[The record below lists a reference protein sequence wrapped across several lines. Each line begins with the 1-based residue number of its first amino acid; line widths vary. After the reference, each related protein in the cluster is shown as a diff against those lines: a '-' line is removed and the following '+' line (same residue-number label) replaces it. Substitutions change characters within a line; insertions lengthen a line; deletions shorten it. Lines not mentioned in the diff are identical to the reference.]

1 MTRYAVPPDINLKTF
16 RICAYG
22 SIGLMLLF
30 LVLSRSEWL
39 ELNDRAS
46 HVMGWAAVGL
56 LVLGLVGIWVLMVK
70 DSLNK
75 AWQKVTFDL
84 ADDKITRIS
93 EGAQPIE
100 LPLSEIN
107 FLGESRSGI
116 VVRGGDPSKGFF
128 IPRAVNE
135 FEALKQQL
143 SRRCRVTPVE
153 TKTYLKPLLLPSVLT
168 VALYTILFTSRTT
181 ILVSAAGV
189 LALLFQ
195 GWVIFTMRKM
205 LAETRSHR
213 LVMSAFVFSW
223 LILLWIVYQRVSST
237 L

>member
-1 MTRYAVPPDINLKTF
+1 MTRYTVPPDTNLKAF

-46 HVMGWAAVGL
+46 HVMGWTAVSL
-56 LVLGLVGIWVLMVK
+56 LVLGLVGIWVLIVK
-70 DSLNK
+70 DSFNK
-75 AWQKVTFDL
+75 AWQKVAFDL
-84 ADDKITRIS
+84 ADDKIIRIG
-93 EGAQPIE
+93 EGNQPIE

-107 FLGESRSGI
+107 FLGESRGGI
-116 VVRGGDPSKGFF
+116 VVQGGHPSKGFF

-135 FEALKQQL
+135 FEGLKQQL
-143 SRRCRVTPVE
+143 SKCCRVTPIE
-153 TKTYLKPLLLPSVLT
+153 TRTYLKPLLLLILAVVL
-168 VALYTILFTSRTT
+168 YSILFTSKAG
-181 ILVSAAGV
+181 ILVLIVGV

-195 GWVIFTMRKM
+195 GWAIFSMRTIWAK
-205 LAETRSHR
+205 AKSPK
-213 LVMSAFVFSW
+213 LVMSALIFSW
-223 LILLWIVYQRVSST
+223 LILLWIVYQRVSTT